1 MPNPDLNEIRR
12 EARRAQEDV
21 PSSGDSNRSSDVGST
36 NRRRTATGR
45 DWQKIAV
52 GAITLALIVYTLI
65 QVDVS
70 PNQAGQEST
79 GGASA
84 ENVDSG
90 AEKVRD
96 RERSTASDKN
106 GTTRTERSNN
116 MRPEANL
123 DQAQTKKGQT
133 VVIDVLA
140 DDLDS
145 NGDDVRIKEVENE
158 NVIASPFGYST
169 QITDDE
175 KIRFM
180 PGALADGEAEF
191 YYKIVDPHGASDKSL
206 VRVQV
211 GASEAAEVE
220 TRAHET
226 SSGKGNS
233 SIADQGLVAYY
244 PFNGTA
250 RDASKNSNDG
260 LVMGDAY
267 FVNGMKEEAINF
279 DGRNDYVEVPDDN
292 SLDITPSITL
302 SAWIKPVETSREYI
316 VHKMNSTS
324 GGGVSYSLDIFP
336 SPGRARGLFVNSID
350 PKCYSCSAT
359 GKTEIKRSSW
369 QHIATTANRNEAKV
383 YFNGELEDT
392 APLDGN
398 GIDTTSGPLRIGQ
411 YQDMFFRGLVDEVRI
426 YNRALSEKE
435 VQAIYQNAD
444 R

>member
-1 MPNPDLNEIRR
+1 VAVAIALGLVVYTMSQ
-12 EARRAQEDV
+12 AG
-21 PSSGDSNRSSDVGST
+21 SSGSEAN
-36 NRRRTATGR
+36 
-45 DWQKIAV
+45 
-52 GAITLALIVYTLI
+52 
-65 QVDVS
+65 
-70 PNQAGQEST
+70 QEST
-79 GGASA
+79 DEEVSGK
-84 ENVDSG
+84 VDSG
-90 AEKVRD
+90 AEKERD

-116 MRPEANL
+116 VRPEANL
-123 DQAQTKKGQT
+123 DQAQTKKRRT

-140 DDLDS
+140 NDLDS

-175 KIRFM
+175 KIRFI

-211 GASEAAEVE
+211 GAGEASEVE

-226 SSGKGNS
+226 TSDKGNS
-233 SIADQGLVAYY
+233 SITDQGLVAYY

-260 LVMGDAY
+260 LVVGNASFADG
-267 FVNGMKEEAINF
+267 VKEEAINF
-279 DGRNDYVEVPDDN
+279 DGRDDYVEVPDDN

-302 SAWIKPVETSREYI
+302 SAWIKPIETSRRY
-316 VHKMNSTS
+316 VVYKANSAE
-324 GGGVSYSLDIFP
+324 GGGSSYSLDIFP
-336 SPGRARGLFVNSID
+336 RPGRARGLVVNSID
-350 PKCYSCSAT
+350 PKCHSCSAT

-369 QHIATTANRNEAKV
+369 QHIATTASRNEVKV

-411 YQDMFFRGLVDEVRI
+411 YQDMFFRGSVDEVRI

-435 VQAIYQNAD
+435 VQTIYQNAD